1 VRRVTAEDAVAMD
14 ADEGDTEPSLVAPSR
29 WRRESSV
36 TPMRSR
42 GIVGPQEQ
50 VVGQAR
56 VTASSSG
63 ECGVWHHRE
72 LNREQVAEVCGI
84 MHPPLF

>member
-1 VRRVTAEDAVAMD
+1 VRRFTVEDVVAMA

-29 WRRESSV
+29 WRRERSV
-36 TPMRSR
+36 TAMRSR
-42 GIVGPQEQ
+42 GVVGPQEH

-72 LNREQVAEVCGI
+72 LRRELAAEARSIVQ
-84 MHPPLF
+84 PLLF

>member
-1 VRRVTAEDAVAMD
+1 MRRFTVEDVVAMA

-36 TPMRSR
+36 TAMRSR
-42 GIVGPQEQ
+42 GVVGPQEH

-72 LNREQVAEVCGI
+72 LNRELVAEVCGI